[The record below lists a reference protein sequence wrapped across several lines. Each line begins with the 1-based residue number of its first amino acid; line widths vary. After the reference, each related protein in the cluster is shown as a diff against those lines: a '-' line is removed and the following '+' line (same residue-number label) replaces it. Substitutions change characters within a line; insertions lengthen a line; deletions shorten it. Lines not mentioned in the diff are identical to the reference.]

1 MTRALLLFCLSLALA
16 APGRA
21 AAASPPEQ
29 LQTLLREFQ
38 IAQQEFTRLHRAART
53 DEERLGAQEKNPLNP
68 FIARFL
74 AVAKQHPQDAA
85 AFDALVWIAAN
96 GESGAAFQE
105 AFGILANQH
114 VENPRLV
121 QVVEAMADFSS
132 DGEKQLRQIIAKSP
146 HRDVQGLARYF
157 LAHRLKAQS
166 PADALELLNEVV
178 EKYAEV
184 NYRRGS
190 LATAAKAEVH
200 ELDKLAIGKVAPEIA
215 GEDLEGKAFKL
226 SDYRGKVVLVN
237 FWGDW

>member
-1 MTRALLLFCLSLALA
+1 MIRALMLFGLLLALVV
-16 APGRA
+16 PGRA
-21 AAASPPEQ
+21 AAASPAEQ
-29 LQTLLREFQ
+29 FQALLKEFQ
-38 IAQQEFTRLHRAART
+38 TAQQEFTRLHRAART

-74 AVAKQHPQDAA
+74 ALAKQHPQDAA

-105 AFGILANQH
+105 TFGILANQH
-114 VENPRLV
+114 AENPRLV
-121 QVVEAMADFSS
+121 QVVESMADFSS

-146 HRDVQGLARYF
+146 HREVQGLARYF
-157 LAHRLKAQS
+157 LAHRLKAQA

-184 NYRRGS
+184 RYRRGS
-190 LATAAKAEVH
+190 LKAAAQAEVH
-200 ELDKLAIGKVAPEIA
+200 ELDNLAIGKVAPEIS
-215 GEDLEGKAFKL
+215 GQDLEGKTFKL